1 MNWGWDWEWK
11 DVYDSL
17 EELENKGY
25 ETPNGDVIK
34 PLPDCV
40 KNAREVLKKLENDP
54 RGGKLLLMPAVD
66 IDSDRSVQVYWR
78 NDEKRRAL
86 VCGCYPPSTPSTQ
99 SVPSVPSGKVIFWY
113 FDILNSKNDDKW
125 EEDDINLE
133 KINSKLERLKE

>member
-54 RGGKLLLMPAVD
+54 RGGKLLLMPVVD
-66 IDSDRSVQVYWR
+66 IDFDRSVQVYWR

-86 VCGCYPPSTPSTQ
+86 VCGCYPN
-99 SVPSVPSGKVIFWY
+99 KVIFWY